1 MGTLSINKR
10 KGGEIM
16 RKKWSVL
23 LCTLALAM
31 MTFILPV
38 NAENNNVDRTNYN
51 DDVNTYN
58 DDVNTYNDD
67 VNTRNVTT
75 ATDVDD
81 DNDSPWELLGL
92 LGLAGLFGLKRR
104 DDREEKVR

>member
-1 MGTLSINKR
+1 LGTLSINKR

-58 DDVNTYNDD
+58 DDVNT
-67 VNTRNVTT
+67 RNVTT

>member
-1 MGTLSINKR
+1 MK
-10 KGGEIM
+10 
-16 RKKWSVL
+16 KKWSVL
-23 LCTLALAM
+23 LCTLVFTTMALSV
-31 MTFILPV
+31 PV
-38 NAENNNVDRTNYN
+38 NAEDN
-51 DDVNTYN
+51 DMNGVN
-58 DDVNTYNDD
+58 YNDD

-75 ATDVDD
+75 ATDTDD

>member
-1 MGTLSINKR
+1 LGTLSINKR

-38 NAENNNVDRTNYN
+38 NAENNNVDRAN
-51 DDVNTYN
+51 YN

>member
-1 MGTLSINKR
+1 
-10 KGGEIM
+10 M

-38 NAENNNVDRTNYN
+38 NAENNNVDRANYN
-51 DDVNTYN
+51 DDLNYN
-58 DDVNTYNDD
+58 ND

-75 ATDVDD
+75 ATGTDD
-81 DNDSPWELLGL
+81 NNDSPWELLGL
-92 LGLAGLFGLKRR
+92 LGLVGLFGLKRR

>member
-1 MGTLSINKR
+1 LGTLSINKR
-10 KGGEIM
+10 KGGKIM

-38 NAENNNVDRTNYN
+38 NAENNNVDRAN
-51 DDVNTYN
+51 YN

>member
-1 MGTLSINKR
+1 
-10 KGGEIM
+10 M

-58 DDVNTYNDD
+58 DN

>member
-1 MGTLSINKR
+1 LGTLSINKR
-10 KGGEIM
+10 KGGESM
-16 RKKWSVL
+16 QKKWSVL

-51 DDVNTYN
+51 DDVNTYK
-58 DDVNTYNDD
+58 DD

>member
-1 MGTLSINKR
+1 
-10 KGGEIM
+10 M

-38 NAENNNVDRTNYN
+38 NAENNNVDRAN
-51 DDVNTYN
+51 YN

-92 LGLAGLFGLKRR
+92 LGLACLFGLKRR

>member
-1 MGTLSINKR
+1 MRELYLIK
-10 KGGEIM
+10 KGGNKM
-16 RKKWSVL
+16 KKKCSVL

-31 MTFILPV
+31 MTYILPV

-51 DDVNTYN
+51 DDL
-58 DDVNTYNDD
+58 
-67 VNTRNVTT
+67 NTRNVTT
-75 ATDVDD
+75 ATNMDD

-104 DDREEKVR
+104 NDREEKVR

>member
-1 MGTLSINKR
+1 
-10 KGGEIM
+10 M

-58 DDVNTYNDD
+58 DDVNT
-67 VNTRNVTT
+67 RNVTT

-92 LGLAGLFGLKRR
+92 LGLVGLFGLKRR

>member
-58 DDVNTYNDD
+58 DDVNT
-67 VNTRNVTT
+67 RNVTT

>member
-1 MGTLSINKR
+1 VIGELYLIK
-10 KGGEIM
+10 KGGNM
-16 RKKWSVL
+16 MKKKCSVL

-31 MTFILPV
+31 MTFTIPV

-51 DDVNTYN
+51 EELNYN
-58 DDVNTYNDD
+58 ND

-75 ATDVDD
+75 ATGTDD
-81 DNDSPWELLGL
+81 NNDSPWELLGL
-92 LGLAGLFGLKRR
+92 LGLVGLFGLKRR

>member
-38 NAENNNVDRTNYN
+38 NAENNNVDRAN
-51 DDVNTYN
+51 
-58 DDVNTYNDD
+58 YNDD

-92 LGLAGLFGLKRR
+92 LGLVGLFGLKRR

>member
-1 MGTLSINKR
+1 
-10 KGGEIM
+10 M

-38 NAENNNVDRTNYN
+38 NAENNNVDRTN
-51 DDVNTYN
+51 YN

>member
-1 MGTLSINKR
+1 MGTLSINKK

-38 NAENNNVDRTNYN
+38 NAENNNVDRTN
-51 DDVNTYN
+51 YN

>member
-1 MGTLSINKR
+1 
-10 KGGEIM
+10 M

-38 NAENNNVDRTNYN
+38 NAENNNVDRANYN
-51 DDVNTYN
+51 DN
-58 DDVNTYNDD
+58 VNTYNDD

-92 LGLAGLFGLKRR
+92 LGLVGLFGLKRR

>member
-1 MGTLSINKR
+1 
-10 KGGEIM
+10 M

-58 DDVNTYNDD
+58 DDVNT
-67 VNTRNVTT
+67 RNVTT

-92 LGLAGLFGLKRR
+92 LGLAGLFGLKRK